1 MSAPEVMLQD
11 NAKPLL
17 KGWVLNGQGGAR
29 AINYQQLATLE
40 LQADEKLWLHW
51 NKEHPSTLAWLKASQ
66 SISRFERQLLLEKTT
81 RPRFLA
87 LTEHTLLLFS
97 RVIQPKARADSSE
110 LFSVR
115 VRCTEQVV
123 LSFAQPGAVFGDGL
137 KQLFKEKLGPKTTA
151 ELLLLLMREATEQ
164 IDHAVEAL
172 AEFVDQQELRVDQE
186 EKYEPDHQELL
197 QIRRSSANLRRYLAP
212 MKDLFAALA
221 KAQPAWFDKG
231 TRPYWNEISNM
242 LIRCLEELEL
252 CKERVGFILDSE
264 RRKREQRTGRVMYL
278 LAVVTAFFLPLSF
291 VTGLLGIN
299 VGGIPGS
306 DAGHGFLIACLII
319 TGLAAIQ
326 FMILRVL
333 RWL

>member
-29 AINYQQLATLE
+29 SIQYQQLANLE
-40 LQADEKLWLHW
+40 LQADETLWLHW
-51 NKEHPSTLAWLKASQ
+51 DKQQPATAAWLKASH

-115 VRCTEQVV
+115 VRCTQQVV
-123 LSFAQPGAVFGDGL
+123 LSFAQKDAVFGDGL
-137 KQLFKEKLGPKTTA
+137 KALFKEKVGPKTSA
-151 ELLLLLMREATEQ
+151 ELLLVLMREATDH

-172 AEFVDQQELRVDQE
+172 AEFVDQQELQVDQE
-186 EKYEPDHQELL
+186 ENYEPNHQELL

-212 MKDLFAALA
+212 MKDLFAGLA
-221 KAQPAWFDKG
+221 KAQPTWFDQS
-231 TRPYWNEISNM
+231 TAPYWNEISNM
-242 LIRCLEELEL
+242 LIRCLEELDL
-252 CKERVGFILDSE
+252 CKERVGFILDAE
-264 RRKREQRTGRVMYL
+264 RRKAEQRTGRVMYL

-319 TGLAAIQ
+319 AGLAAIQ